1 MRRFGAMRV
10 LALAAAMSLAAAAC
24 TGSTTTPSGSGATT
38 SGGAPVDT
46 NFTMAMTSEVMVS
59 WDPAD
64 SYSNE
69 VIAMQN
75 MYETLTR
82 YDSETQEVVPL
93 LASSWE
99 SNDDGTEW
107 TFTIRD
113 DVTFH
118 SGRTMTSKDVKASIE
133 RTIEIGGGA
142 AYIWGAVKSIE
153 TPDPTTVTFTLKY
166 SSPLDLIASADY
178 AAYIYDTQVAG
189 DQDLAKWFAD
199 GNEAGTGPYILDSW
213 DQGADVELRLTA
225 FPDYWGGWDGTRYQN
240 VIFRVVPEAT
250 TAAQLLRSG
259 ELTWVQ
265 RLNPQLWE
273 SFQEDPNVTTT
284 TTASWQTLLAM
295 LNTSDGP
302 LADQKVRQAV
312 MAGID
317 YEGMMQALQ
326 GAAEPLSGI
335 VPPGLW
341 GHLDDLSPTHDPETA
356 TSLLNEAGYGPEGES
371 MDLELTY
378 VNGDSDEQLVGTLM
392 KSNLADL
399 NVNVDVRGM
408 QWTAQWAKGKSANVE
423 ERQDIFLFYWWP
435 DYADPYSWF
444 INLFHTEDPPF
455 FNLSYYSNPELDQQ
469 MEEAEQLAASD
480 RERSTEMFG
489 DMQATLFNEVPSVSL
504 YTQTYQRAMLNT
516 FGGYVDNP
524 AYPNVVFVYDLTPG
538 TA

>member
-1 MRRFGAMRV
+1 MRRFGAMRL
-10 LALAAAMSLAAAAC
+10 LAVSAAMSLAAAAC
-24 TGSTTTPSGSGATT
+24 TGSSTTPTGGDAT
-38 SGGAPVDT
+38 GGDAAIDT
-46 NFTMAMTSEVMVS
+46 NFTMATTSEVMVS

-75 MYETLTR
+75 MYQTLTR
-82 YDSETQEVVPL
+82 YDSETQEVVPS

-113 DVTFH
+113 GVTFH
-118 SGRTMTSKDVKASIE
+118 SGRAMTSKDVKASIE
-133 RTIEIGGGA
+133 RTMEIGGGA

-153 TPDPTTVTFTLKY
+153 TPDPTTVAFTLKY

-178 AAYIYDTQVAG
+178 AAYIYDTEAAG

-199 GNEAGTGPYILDSW
+199 GNEAGTGPYMLDSW
-213 DQGADVELRLTA
+213 DQGADVELRLKA
-225 FPDYWGGWDGTRYQN
+225 FPDYWGGWDDARYQN

-250 TAAQLLRSG
+250 TAAQLLRPG
-259 ELTWVQ
+259 EVTWVE
-265 RLNPQLWE
+265 RMNPQLWE
-273 SFQEDPNVTTT
+273 TFQDDPNVTTT

-295 LNTSDGP
+295 LNTADGP

-326 GAAEPLSGI
+326 GAAEPLSGV

-341 GHLDDLSPTHDPETA
+341 GHPEDLYPTHDPETA
-356 TSLLNEAGYGPEGES
+356 TSLLNEAGYGPDGES

-378 VNGDSDEQLVGTLM
+378 LNGDSDEQLVGTLM

-408 QWTAQWAKGKSANVE
+408 QWTAQWAKGKSSNVD

-455 FNLSYYSNPELDQQ
+455 FNLSYYSNPQLDQQ
-469 MEEAEQLAASD
+469 MEEAEKLAASD

-489 DMQATLFNEVPSVSL
+489 DMQSTLYDEVPSVSL

-524 AYPNVVFVYDLTPG
+524 AYPNLVSGYELTPG
-538 TA
+538 AA

>member
-1 MRRFGAMRV
+1 VVAV
-10 LALAAAMSLAAAAC
+10 MSLMVAAC
-24 TGSTTTPSGSGATT
+24 TGTSTSPTETGAAT
-38 SGGAPVDT
+38 GEAPVDT
-46 NFTMAMTSEVMVS
+46 NFTMAYTSEVMVS
-59 WDPAD
+59 WDPSD

-93 LASSWE
+93 LATSWE

-107 TFTIRD
+107 TFTVRD

-118 SGRTMTSKDVKASIE
+118 SGRPMTSEDVKASIE
-133 RTIEIGGGA
+133 RTMEIGGGA
-142 AYIWGAVKSIE
+142 AYIWGAVKSID
-153 TPDPTTVTFTLKY
+153 TPDPTTVTFTLRY
-166 SSPLDLIASADY
+166 SAPLDLIASADY
-178 AAYIYDTQVAG
+178 GAYIFDTQAAG
-189 DQDLAKWFAD
+189 GKDLAKWFAD
-199 GNEAGTGPYILDSW
+199 GNEAGTGPYMLDSW

-225 FPDYWGGWDGTRYQN
+225 FPDYWGGWDDARYQN

-259 ELTWVQ
+259 EVTWAQ

-273 SFQEDPNVTTT
+273 SFQDDPNTTT
-284 TTASWQTLLAM
+284 TSTASWQTLLAM
-295 LNTSDGP
+295 LNTADGP
-302 LADQKVRQAV
+302 LADRKVRQAV

-317 YEGMMQALQ
+317 YEGVMQALQ
-326 GAAEPLSGI
+326 GGAEPLSGV

-341 GHLDDLSPTHDPETA
+341 GHVEDLYPTRDPDQA
-356 TSLLNEAGYGPEGES
+356 VSLLQEAGHGPDGEPI
-371 MDLELTY
+371 DLELTY
-378 VNGDSDEQLVGTLM
+378 VSGDSDEQVVGTLM

-423 ERQDIFLFYWWP
+423 DRQDIFLFYWWP

-455 FNLSYYSNPELDQQ
+455 FNLSYYSNPRLDSE
-469 MEEAEQLAASD
+469 MEEAERLAASD
-480 RERSTEMFG
+480 RERSTQMFE
-489 DMQATLFNEVPSVSL
+489 DMQVTLFEEAPAISM
-504 YTQTYQRAMLNT
+504 YTQTYQRAMSNS

-538 TA
+538 AA